1 MFKGGL
7 IIRVLV
13 MLTTLSPYTAM
24 MMAIYMV
31 YKVFTKRLTM
41 HKNYF
46 NIGLLVLFIWSLGVG
61 IFNRSYTSIITSF
74 ILLAYFS
81 VSVYVHNN
89 CNTESKVENLL
100 EQLMNFSLFSAGLGF
115 LEKLLSI
122 IFKGDISINLI
133 NTFESSGI
141 NHRISST
148 FGNPNIAAN
157 WFAVMTIVAIYF
169 YNTSSV
175 DKRFSYKMKA
185 IIFIAA
191 LSLTGSRGGFIGLI
205 FGSLIYCFIKKDKKE
220 KRDFRLFSALF
231 IILLLFTFAPPQ
243 IFEYITGHN
252 IDGSF
257 NSRFEIWEGSMGM
270 IKDKPFTG
278 WGLAG
283 YFDHGGEYITAYG
296 EANVVLYH
304 GHSIW
309 ISLMAMMGIPG
320 LLIYLNIK
328 VHIYKS
334 LKKLYYSRNN
344 IVPLMAAIQALVF
357 IQGLVDFTIIAP
369 QTGLLFIGCSAI
381 TSSLARQNSKK
392 AVEDGVYSPDY
403 RSISRVS

>member
-1 MFKGGL
+1 
-7 IIRVLV
+7 
-13 MLTTLSPYTAM
+13 
-24 MMAIYMV
+24 
-31 YKVFTKRLTM
+31 
-41 HKNYF
+41 
-46 NIGLLVLFIWSLGVG
+46 
-61 IFNRSYTSIITSF
+61 
-74 ILLAYFS
+74 
-81 VSVYVHNN
+81 
-89 CNTESKVENLL
+89 
-100 EQLMNFSLFSAGLGF
+100 
-115 LEKLLSI
+115 
-122 IFKGDISINLI
+122 
-133 NTFESSGI
+133 
-141 NHRISST
+141 
-148 FGNPNIAAN
+148 
-157 WFAVMTIVAIYF
+157 
-169 YNTSSV
+169 
-175 DKRFSYKMKA
+175 MKA